1 MTTPTIIDI
10 TDMTAAQLDAL
21 PATARAPRELRRKIT
36 SLRWLDRAQY
46 AARVAAVIRDTV
58 RAGTDEDILAVI
70 AAALPRDRTGGRNP
84 RTLGFGR
91 GEFARP
97 HPDVPARLSA
107 DQLRVISDESR
118 ALGSLAYPLDVLAVR
133 VAAVCDRDF
142 AWGGPAKLLAEIASA
157 LKRLRAILVDD

>member
-10 TDMTAAQLDAL
+10 TDLTAAQLDAL
-21 PATARAPRELRRKIT
+21 PATARAPRELRRKLT

-46 AARVAAVIRDTV
+46 AARVAAVIRDAV

-70 AAALPRDRTGGRNP
+70 SAALPPDRRCGRYPRHFHGGAGTFP
-84 RTLGFGR
+84 
-91 GEFARP
+91 RP
-97 HPDVPARLSA
+97 HPDVPARLSD

-142 AWGGPAKLLAEIASA
+142 AWGGPAKLLAEIRSA
-157 LKRLRAILVDD
+157 LSRLRAILVED